1 MELSK
6 KSSKVAILVVGPT
19 AIGKTILA
27 VRLAS
32 QYKTEIISADS
43 RQFFREL
50 NVGTAKPDDLQLIA
64 IKHHFINSHS
74 ITDNYNAGMFER
86 DALKKLED
94 IFSSNSFSI
103 IVGGS
108 GMYINA
114 LCYGLDEIPEVP
126 ESIREKI
133 NRKLLDKG
141 LDYLTME
148 LEILDPTYFKSVDLK
163 NTQRIIRALEV
174 IEFTGERF
182 SSFINKKK
190 IKKRPF
196 KMIKVGLEID
206 REELYRNINQ
216 RMDIMIER
224 GLFEEA
230 EKLYPF
236 KNLYALQTVGYTEI
250 FDYLDGRYNKDEAIS
265 LLKRNSRRYAKRQ
278 LTWFKKDQSIAWFKP
293 QDVTGIDEYIS
304 SKVKDTE

>member
-1 MELSK
+1 LELSK

-50 NVGTAKPDDLQLIA
+50 NVGTAKPDDLQLIT

-74 ITDNYNAGMFER
+74 ITDHYNAGMFER

-94 IFSSNSFSI
+94 IFRSNSFSI

-114 LCYGLDEIPEVP
+114 LCYGLDDIPEVP

-133 NRKLLDKG
+133 HRKLLDKG

-236 KNLYALQTVGYTEI
+236 RNLYALQTVGYTEI
-250 FDYLDGRYNKDEAIS
+250 FDYLDGRYNKDEAMS

-304 SKVKDTE
+304 SKVKNTE